1 MPNVVIMYVIFG
13 IGTMV
18 IFKSLAIVFVIIV
31 LRKKLR
37 HESLTNRT
45 VVGKHPSNLQKKVS
59 LEKLVN
65 NAWDQNFLE
74 NQFNLYSSL
83 QRQDNLKNNNN
94 FSI

>member
-1 MPNVVIMYVIFG
+1 MPNVVIMYVIVG
-13 IGTMV
+13 IGSVV
-18 IFKSLAIVFVIIV
+18 IFQSLAIVFVIIV

-37 HESLTNRT
+37 CESLTNRT
-45 VVGKHPSNLQKKVS
+45 DVGKHPSNLQKKVS
-59 LEKLVN
+59 LKKLVN